1 MCCYVASLPKFSSM
15 RCSPPENKT
24 GNTATRIF
32 KSKNKMITWMLFCKL
47 GDIVNLT
54 TNYEECLFFCVDLG
68 DLCSGVL
75 NKQKKIRV
83 QR

>member
-1 MCCYVASLPKFSSM
+1 
-15 RCSPPENKT
+15 
-24 GNTATRIF
+24 
-32 KSKNKMITWMLFCKL
+32 MITWMLFCKL

-54 TNYEECLFFCVDLG
+54 TNYEECLFLCVDLG